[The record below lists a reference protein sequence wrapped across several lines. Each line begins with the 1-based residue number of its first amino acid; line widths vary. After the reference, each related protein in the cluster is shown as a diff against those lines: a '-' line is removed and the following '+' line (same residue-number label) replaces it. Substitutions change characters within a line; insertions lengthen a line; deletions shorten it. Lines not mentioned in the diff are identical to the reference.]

1 MQEYTMFVIGTM
13 TPTTGKHME
22 NPPMNEPT
30 RWTVT
35 LEQDPE
41 SDDLMMP
48 LPQDLLDLLG
58 CQEGDVLIWAQLE
71 NGAWSLS
78 KKPTDDPAK
87 ALVDPV

>member
-1 MQEYTMFVIGTM
+1 
-13 TPTTGKHME
+13 ME

-41 SDDLMMP
+41 SDDLIMP

>member
-1 MQEYTMFVIGTM
+1 
-13 TPTTGKHME
+13 
-22 NPPMNEPT
+22 MNEST

-41 SDDLMMP
+41 SDDLVMP

>member
-1 MQEYTMFVIGTM
+1 
-13 TPTTGKHME
+13 
-22 NPPMNEPT
+22 MNEPT

>member
-1 MQEYTMFVIGTM
+1 
-13 TPTTGKHME
+13 
-22 NPPMNEPT
+22 MNEPT

-41 SDDLMMP
+41 SDDLIMP

-78 KKPTDDPAK
+78 KKSTDDPAK

>member
-1 MQEYTMFVIGTM
+1 
-13 TPTTGKHME
+13 
-22 NPPMNEPT
+22 MNEPT

-87 ALVDPV
+87 ALADTV

>member
-58 CQEGDVLIWAQLE
+58 CQEGDVLIWTQIE
-71 NGAWSLS
+71 TGAWSLS

>member
-1 MQEYTMFVIGTM
+1 
-13 TPTTGKHME
+13 ME
-22 NPPMNEPT
+22 NPLMNEPT

>member
-1 MQEYTMFVIGTM
+1 
-13 TPTTGKHME
+13 ME
-22 NPPMNEPT
+22 NPPMNEST

-41 SDDLMMP
+41 SDDLVMP

>member
-1 MQEYTMFVIGTM
+1 
-13 TPTTGKHME
+13 ME

-41 SDDLMMP
+41 SDDLVMP